1 MFLQQQK
8 SNKTKSMK
16 FANVTHLGASKIGDN
31 LSYYLSIENAQ
42 NISYRNNQKSDNK
55 KSSCAES

>member
-1 MFLQQQK
+1 
-8 SNKTKSMK
+8 MK
-16 FANVTHLGASKIGDN
+16 FANVTHIGASKIGDN